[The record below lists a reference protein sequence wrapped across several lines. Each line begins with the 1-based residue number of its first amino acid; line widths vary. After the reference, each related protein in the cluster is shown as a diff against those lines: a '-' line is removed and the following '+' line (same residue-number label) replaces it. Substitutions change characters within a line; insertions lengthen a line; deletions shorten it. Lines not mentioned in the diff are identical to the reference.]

1 MTIPEA
7 ILKYVRGCYV
17 IEYYKDEMSLNP
29 QPRISIRHAFETK
42 KSAVILVPIT
52 VGKNV
57 NVNFVW
63 GKGFE
68 VTTLDL
74 YNKQWN
80 ELPGMIMKIFRD
92 KQSMDFY
99 DFLIDTDENFVI
111 PLSMIKEE
119 FPSLFPEEEIE

>member
-7 ILKYVRGCYV
+7 ILNYVRGCYV
-17 IEYYKDEMSLNP
+17 IEYYNDKMYMTPE
-29 QPRISIRHAFETK
+29 PRIVIRHAFETK
-42 KSAVILVPIT
+42 KSTTILIPIT

-57 NVNFVW
+57 NVTFVW

-74 YNKQWN
+74 YHKQWN
-80 ELPGMIMKIFRD
+80 ELPGLIMKIFRD
-92 KQSMDFY
+92 KQSMSFY
-99 DFLIDTDENFVI
+99 DFLIENNEDVVI

-119 FPSLFPEEEIE
+119 FPSLFIEESE

>member
-7 ILKYVRGCYV
+7 ILSYVRACYV
-17 IEYYKDEMSLNP
+17 IEYNSDEKSFNP

-42 KSAVILVPIT
+42 KTVMLIPIT

-74 YNKQWN
+74 YQKQWN
-80 ELPGMIMKIFRD
+80 SLPGDIMKIFRD
-92 KQSMDFY
+92 KQSMSFY
-99 DFLIDTDENFVI
+99 DFLIDMGEDIII

-119 FPSLFPEEEIE
+119 FPSLFPEEEVE

>member
-7 ILKYVRGCYV
+7 ILSYVRACYV
-17 IEYYKDEMSLNP
+17 IEYNSDKKAFNP

-42 KSAVILVPIT
+42 KTVMLVPIT

-63 GKGFE
+63 GKGLE

-74 YNKQWN
+74 YQKQWN
-80 ELPGMIMKIFRD
+80 SLPGDIMKIFRD
-92 KQSMDFY
+92 KQSMSFY
-99 DFLIDTDENFVI
+99 DFLIDMGEDIII

-119 FPSLFPEEEIE
+119 FPSLFPEEEVE

>member
-7 ILKYVRGCYV
+7 ILSYVRACYV
-17 IEYYKDEMSLNP
+17 IEYNSDEKAFNP

-42 KSAVILVPIT
+42 KTVMLVPIT

-63 GKGFE
+63 GKGLE

-74 YNKQWN
+74 YQKQWN
-80 ELPGMIMKIFRD
+80 SLPGDIMKIFRD
-92 KQSMDFY
+92 KQSMSFY
-99 DFLIDTDENFVI
+99 DFLIDMGEDIII

-119 FPSLFPEEEIE
+119 FPSLFPEEEVE